1 MKTKPSLWQMVLL
14 LMFPQIAETIYSP
27 TLDSI
32 SKSFDVSYTQ
42 AAQTLSIY
50 FSAFAVGVVVWGVLA
65 DKWGRRPTMLLGM
78 GLFACSA
85 LIAMQTNSFVW
96 LMIARAMGA
105 FGLAVGS
112 VVTQTM
118 LRDAFSGAELA
129 KVFGYMGMG
138 LSISPIIGLLL
149 GGQLSQAGGHQ
160 YVFIALFIMVLVLLA
175 HSLWSLPETQQSKQP
190 LQLKSLSIHM
200 VKDSDIWM
208 SALLVAS
215 FNIALFSYYQ
225 LGSFAFIQLGFSVE
239 QFGYSGIVLGFGTLL
254 GSLVNKTLLKRQ
266 VSSTMSLIGIAAGL
280 QTLGAVGVYFSQHTI
295 WFLLPMMLV
304 VMAFGIAI
312 PNVLS
317 RALVRYQSQAGSAG
331 ALFGLM
337 YYTLIG
343 SGLAL
348 AGMLQ
353 DLGVVLVLCGALS
366 VLVTIRSRL
375 QLKR

>member
-14 LMFPQIAETIYSP
+14 AMFPQIAETIYSP

-42 AAQTLSIY
+42 AAQTLSVY
-50 FSAFAVGVVVWGVLA
+50 FSVFALGVVVWGVLA
-65 DKWGRRPTMLLGM
+65 DKWGRRPTMLLGL
-78 GLFACSA
+78 GLFASSA
-85 LIAMQTNSFVW
+85 VIAMQTNSFTW
-96 LMIARAMGA
+96 LMIARVMGA

-118 LRDAFSGAELA
+118 LRDAFSGPELA

-149 GGQLSQAGGHQ
+149 GAQLSEAGGHQ
-160 YVFIALFIMVLVLLA
+160 YVFTALLIMVLALIA

-190 LQLKSLSIHM
+190 LHLKSLGIRM
-200 VKDSDIWM
+200 VKDGSIWI

-225 LGSFAFIQLGFSVE
+225 LGSFTFLQLGFSIE
-239 QFGYSGIVLGFGTLL
+239 QFGYSGVVLGFGTLL
-254 GSLVNKTLLKRQ
+254 GSLVNKSLLKRQ
-266 VSSTMSLIGIAAGL
+266 VSSTSLIGLAAGL
-280 QTLGAVGVYFSQHTI
+280 QTLGAVGVYFSQDTI
-295 WFLLPMMLV
+295 WFLLPMVLV

-317 RALVRYQSQAGSAG
+317 RALVLYQSQAGSAG
-331 ALFGLM
+331 ALLGLM

-348 AGMLQ
+348 AGMIQ

-366 VLVTIRSRL
+366 VLVAIRSRL
-375 QLKR
+375 

>member
-32 SKSFDVSYTQ
+32 SKSFDVSYAQ

-50 FSAFAVGVVVWGVLA
+50 FSAFALGVVVWGILA

-149 GGQLSQAGGHQ
+149 GGQLSEASRHQ
-160 YVFIALFIMVLVLLA
+160 YVFTALLIMVLVLLV

-200 VKDSDIWM
+200 IKDGGIWV

-225 LGSFAFIQLGFSVE
+225 LGSFTFLQLGFSIE

-254 GSLVNKTLLKRQ
+254 GSLVNKALLKRQ
-266 VSSTMSLIGIAAGL
+266 VSSTSLISLAVGL

-348 AGMLQ
+348 AGTIQ
-353 DLGVVLVLCGALS
+353 NLGVVLVLCGALS

-375 QLKR
+375 SLKR